1 MSRSR
6 SQNQNQTLGFAQCQA
21 WKPRTIAVA
30 SRGLIHRARCA
41 GRTGVRLA
49 AALGRRSPAGRRG
62 VPRVCPAQA
71 RLRPA
76 AEGGGLSLAQSGP
89 ARASVTAPLSAGR
102 QRAAPHT
109 LPCRLGDGHGGGR
122 RAGGW
127 GHSARAGEP
136 AAAVGAG
143 RRHSRT
149 RAPRGVVP
157 ALCTTTSHVSTSTS
171 AERSFT
177 QGFQANYTNHR
188 GRSTRSNPVGR
199 ASPGGSRTWPPRAR
213 YCWIAGGRR
222 CPCSPWTGA
231 RRSLKFTLASAVRS
245 PWRVAV

>member
-1 MSRSR
+1 MGASRCRTRPRPARRGRRARSRTMSRSR

-143 RRHSRT
+143 VAATVRGIKPPHNRRKINMR
-149 RAPRGVVP
+149 R
-157 ALCTTTSHVSTSTS
+157 LCP
-171 AERSFT
+171 
-177 QGFQANYTNHR
+177 QGFFTAPQR
-188 GRSTRSNPVGR
+188 
-199 ASPGGSRTWPPRAR
+199 GSRA
-213 YCWIAGGRR
+213 
-222 CPCSPWTGA
+222 
-231 RRSLKFTLASAVRS
+231 
-245 PWRVAV
+245 